1 MAKWCALL
9 VVLAVAP
16 AARAEDEKGW
26 LGVQVKLEDGKI
38 VVMAALP
45 DSPAEKAKLKEGDII
60 TKVGDNEP
68 GDLQTFVQGI
78 GNHKPGEK
86 VKLTILRDGKEMK
99 IEVELGKR
107 PADLM

>member
-1 MAKWCALL
+1 MAKWCTLM

-16 AARAEDEKGW
+16 AVRAEDEKGW

-60 TKVGDNEP
+60 TKVGDAEP
-68 GDLQTFVQGI
+68 GDLPTFVQGI
-78 GNHKPGEK
+78 GNRKPGDK
-86 VKLTILRDGKEMK
+86 ITLTILRDGKEMK
-99 IEVELGKR
+99 VEVQLGKR
-107 PADLM
+107 PDNLM